1 MRRCSSCYKKAEME
15 RNVADST
22 TIPGD
27 LADLRAFIT
36 VADLGS
42 ITQAAKT
49 LQETKGSVSRRV
61 SRLERAL
68 GVSLVRRSPRLV
80 SVTEDGAAF
89 RARVGRALEL
99 LEDATHELQ
108 AARSTP
114 RGLLRITMP
123 TDMGA
128 MFAPLI
134 TGFMDAYP
142 DVKVEA
148 ILTQAPLDFDA
159 HQLDIAIRATAAL
172 RDSSLVAHKLL
183 DLEMG
188 FYAAPSYLA
197 KKKAPRKPED
207 LAEHR
212 IVAMRFRGGDIAF
225 EVQTGDDTSQR
236 EKVSLKGVLMAN
248 DNDFVREA
256 CLAGAGIAPLPTVFA
271 VRDVADGALVRVLEK
286 YRILFAGALYLMHS
300 SSPFMPPKVRAF
312 REYMTT
318 AMKKQCDEA
327 GKRRRG

>member
-1 MRRCSSCYKKAEME
+1 ME

-22 TIPGD
+22 TVPGD

-49 LQETKGSVSRRV
+49 LHETKGSVSRRV
-61 SRLERAL
+61 TRLERAL

-80 SVTEDGAAF
+80 TVTEDGAAF

-108 AARSTP
+108 AARTTP

-123 TDMGA
+123 ADLGG
-128 MFAPLI
+128 MFAPLV
-134 TGFMDAYP
+134 TGFMEAYP
-142 DVKVEA
+142 AVRVEA
-148 ILTQAPLDFDA
+148 TLTQAALDFDA

-183 DLEMG
+183 ELEMG
-188 FYAAPSYLA
+188 FYAAPAYLA
-197 KKKAPRKPED
+197 QRKPPRKPAD

-212 IVAMRFRGGDIAF
+212 VLAMRFRPGDIAM
-225 EVQTGDDTSQR
+225 EVQPGDDASAR
-236 EKVSLKGVLMAN
+236 EKISLKGVLMAN

-256 CLAGAGIAPLPTVFA
+256 CLAGAGIAALPTVLA
-271 VRDVADGALVRVLEK
+271 MHDVAEGSLVRVLER
-286 YRILFAGALYLMHS
+286 YRVVDVGALYLMHS
-300 SSPFMPPKVRAF
+300 SSPFMAPKVRAF
-312 REYMTT
+312 RDYLMT
-318 AMKKQCDEA
+318 AMKKRCEEA
-327 GKRRRG
+327 GKRRRP